1 MKFKADIDIDFGN
14 RNLALA
20 VLKHIPA
27 TIIKDDKHTRHNS
40 GVYVQNIPQNPIT
53 EISTID
59 YKEAEERGYMK
70 LDFLNMHIY
79 NQVESELELVELMT
93 QEPDWDKL
101 LDLDFC
107 SKLVHIS
114 EHYDIV
120 AKVKP
125 KSVEDLAI
133 VLALIRPSKRY
144 LLNKSWAEIKEH
156 IWTKSN
162 DGSYVFKKSHG
173 TAYALLV
180 IIHLNLLCKSELL
193 D

>member
-1 MKFKADIDIDFGN
+1 MDIDIDFGN
-14 RNLALA
+14 RDKALA

-27 TIIKDDKHTRHNS
+27 TIIRDDKPTKHNS
-40 GVYVQNIPQNPIT
+40 GIYVQNIPQNPIT
-53 EISTID
+53 GLCTLD

-79 NQVESELELVELMT
+79 NLVESETELVELMT
-93 QEPDWDKL
+93 QEPDWAKL
-101 LDLDFC
+101 LDPEIC

-114 EHYDIV
+114 EHQDVV

-125 KSVEDLAI
+125 QSVEDLAI

-156 IWTKSN
+156 IWTKPQ
-162 DGSYVFKKSHG
+162 DEGYAFKHSH
-173 TAYALLV
+173 AISYALLV

-193 D
+193 Y

>member
-1 MKFKADIDIDFGN
+1 MDIDIDFGN
-14 RNLALA
+14 RDKALA

-27 TIIKDDKHTRHNS
+27 TIIRDDKPTKHNS
-40 GVYVQNIPQNPIT
+40 GIYVQNIPQNPIT
-53 EISTID
+53 GLCTLD